1 MRELNLMI
9 KKPGHPVQR
18 IHIEDVLAIYER
30 LVEGYIEVLHP
41 SKVTDEL
48 PKDVVFL
55 VNEEGIYK
63 HLQPNIAYGWDRLLG
78 NIVVARKDDN
88 GELQSIPHSYEWAIE
103 EYMEKQED
111 LLWSRFA
118 VGLDGMWDGVL

>member
-9 KKPGHPVQR
+9 KKPGLPVQR
-18 IHIEDVLAIYER
+18 IRVEDSLKNYER
-30 LVEGYIEVLHP
+30 LVGGFLDAVYP
-41 SKVTDEL
+41 SRVTDEL

-55 VNEEGIYK
+55 VNEEGIFK

-78 NIVVARKDDN
+78 NIVVAREDDN

-111 LLWSRFA
+111 LLWSRLA
-118 VGLDGMWDGVL
+118 VGLDGTWDGVL